1 MIPRLLVKMLLAS
14 LSNHDNA
21 DGNQEAT
28 SLISETKS
36 LKMQHTF
43 WQISLWYLIE
53 SAIMALISKIV
64 VSSTVFLANL
74 ISLEIPVERLNV

>member
-1 MIPRLLVKMLLAS
+1 
-14 LSNHDNA
+14 
-21 DGNQEAT
+21 
-28 SLISETKS
+28 
-36 LKMQHTF
+36 MQHTF